1 MESVNNVL
9 TNIGQSVNSVS
20 MNLQGVDSS
29 KTSEENQAEQDFS
42 KKTPSNP
49 LNTKTIES
57 VENGKKL
64 DYGPIFR
71 LVNGKY
77 IQIGAEK
84 ETQKQLVKGP
94 GGLFFSVNSKGQFEC
109 KACGVSFTTY
119 NELSD
124 HQNNGIKYH
133 CGLCKLFF
141 NCKESV
147 KLHLQTHVAGSSA
160 QNSIKH
166 TPLHFPHKPKEDS
179 QLQCKECDQSFS
191 SESTLKRHMKTHSKL
206 MTCDKCGKQ
215 FSMDNFLIHTKSS
228 KCSKRKTVF
237 KCKECKKKFSQVG
250 ALNLHMN
257 THTKPFN
264 CDECGKRFS
273 QKKAMEHH
281 ETSRK
286 CIRYIP
292 RCIYERFVG
301 FHRRRLWNT
310 IKPLVNASWNV
321 RNAKCH
327 F

>member
-109 KACGVSFTTY
+109 QACGVSFTTY

-147 KLHLQTHVAGSSA
+147 KLIYTTHSDILYHCFDDQKAHCGLCKLFFNCKESVKLHLQTHVG
-160 QNSIKH
+160 QNVI
-166 TPLHFPHKPKEDS
+166 
-179 QLQCKECDQSFS
+179 Q
-191 SESTLKRHMKTHSKL
+191 
-206 MTCDKCGKQ
+206 
-215 FSMDNFLIHTKSS
+215 
-228 KCSKRKTVF
+228 
-237 KCKECKKKFSQVG
+237 
-250 ALNLHMN
+250 
-257 THTKPFN
+257 
-264 CDECGKRFS
+264 
-273 QKKAMEHH
+273 
-281 ETSRK
+281 
-286 CIRYIP
+286 
-292 RCIYERFVG
+292 
-301 FHRRRLWNT
+301 HR
-310 IKPLVNASWNV
+310 I
-321 RNAKCH
+321 
-327 F
+327 